1 MESPKNICFSEN
13 SIRSS
18 DYTLT
23 CYRIIISIIT
33 NRSKYYAEEFENL
46 MTGVGTR
53 EDRLINLIIMRSE
66 IDLQS
71 IREEFDRQHPNESFI
86 DWISDD
92 TSDKY
97 QEALLALNANV
108 NQMNV
113 PDRAGTPNVVQDQ
126 PELRLPQ
133 PTDPATQ
140 QQQDSAWFD
149 ADLMRELARQ
159 LELEAQ
165 IQAVT
170 TGVPIAPPSP
180 ILSIEE
186 IIELLNPRSNS
197 DNENAAEVDMM
208 PVNDP
213 KIAIE
218 LEGDEEAV
226 DLEDGGGQEA
236 EMADD
241 TTSTERDMANLR
253 PYLSFEHEYG
263 AGQALCQSPQK
274 FKESRVSI
282 SAKPTE
288 LLQNHAIVQLR

>member
-1 MESPKNICFSEN
+1 
-13 SIRSS
+13 
-18 DYTLT
+18 
-23 CYRIIISIIT
+23 
-33 NRSKYYAEEFENL
+33 
-46 MTGVGTR
+46 
-53 EDRLINLIIMRSE
+53 
-66 IDLQS
+66 
-71 IREEFDRQHPNESFI
+71 
-86 DWISDD
+86 
-92 TSDKY
+92 
-97 QEALLALNANV
+97 
-108 NQMNV
+108 MNV